1 MYRSKATLAE
11 VKGGE
16 VMAGAGFMIVIL
28 AGAMMDSDD
37 LMIPIVLMIV
47 GMTMMLFGAKK
58 GAR

>member
-1 MYRSKATLAE
+1 MS
-11 VKGGE
+11 
-16 VMAGAGFMIVIL
+16 GAGFMIAIL